1 VQTNLLDE
9 HVEVLGDL
17 RGKAYYITPSVKD
30 QTEAELMC
38 FEKRFVAI
46 SCASS
51 GFFFLSH
58 GVDRTAG
65 LEDSQNLV
73 TCMAC

>member
-30 QTEAELMC
+30 QTEAELIC
-38 FEKRFVAI
+38 FLLKSGSSQFLALLPSFV
-46 SCASS
+46 
-51 GFFFLSH
+51 FLSH

-73 TCMAC
+73 T